1 MATRPQVKR
10 MATPPP
16 ADTVIEN
23 TPNAP
28 ETMESDLQSMMA
40 ELAGSSSSSVTVYR
54 SNKGQQLAYVFK
66 CTPDAFSLDTL
77 RDKYNGGEFRLFIT
91 KEGQLWKNKTVYVE
105 PKQASAGEA
114 PPTQAA
120 ELAAVM
126 REGFTKQSELI
137 AGVLRTLASPAPAPA
152 VPTLFS
158 NLDLPGVITAVSA
171 LLSTL
176 RPPPPQPV
184 PQGVNPDRAI
194 DMLMKGFELARELKG
209 SEGGAEPTLMG
220 LMSDLLK
227 SPMVGQMVAA
237 AQAQP
242 TAPPR
247 IAQQRPPQQPPK
259 PPAQPLAPPLNTPP
273 VQQPAQS
280 FASETQPEPANPMLT
295 QYLGLLCAKAAE
307 GADPSLYADLVLDNL
322 DGDLLDSLLARKPT
336 PVDGLIADYA
346 PVAEHREWFEQLVA
360 IIIEALAPEAPPV
373 AQSGLND
380 GPSDHASGNTTPAVP
395 GGASAG

>member
-10 MATPPP
+10 IASPPP

-120 ELAAVM
+120 ELAAAM
-126 REGFTKQSELI
+126 REGFAKQAELM
-137 AGVLRTLASPAPAPA
+137 ANVLRTIATPAPSPVSLLSGIDIPA
-152 VPTLFS
+152 A
-158 NLDLPGVITAVSA
+158 ITAISA

-209 SEGGAEPTLMG
+209 NEGGAEPTLMG

-242 TAPPR
+242 QAQQRIAPP
-247 IAQQRPPQQPPK
+247 RPPQQPPK

-273 VQQPAQS
+273 VQVPAQS
-280 FASETQPEPANPMLT
+280 FASETQPEPVNPMLT
-295 QYLGLLCAKAAE
+295 QYLALLCAKAAD
-307 GADPSLYADLVLDNL
+307 GADPALYADLVLDNL
-322 DGDLLDSLLARKPT
+322 DPDLLDTLLARLPT
-336 PVDGLIADYA
+336 PVDGLIADHA
-346 PVAEHREWFEQLVA
+346 AVAEHREWFEQLVA
-360 IIIEALAPEAPPV
+360 IIKGALAPEAPPV
-373 AQSGLND
+373 AQSGINE
-380 GPSDHASGNTTPAVP
+380 GPPDHASGNTTSAVP
-395 GGASAG
+395 GGTPAG